1 VSGFKI
7 YIDGVSNT
15 VSTVENGLGTGDTPV
30 IAYVPRIGT
39 RANGSYPF
47 AGVIDEVGI
56 WDRVLTAS
64 EVTELYNAG
73 AGKQYVAPAPVI
85 PVNTSGLVMYID
97 ASMPSS
103 YAGTGTSI
111 TDISQSAQ
119 VGTLT
124 NGAGYSSVN
133 GGVFTLDGVNDY
145 INMGNSE
152 LLQPYSSRTV
162 QIWAKISPSS
172 VGYLYLTGNSST
184 GQNQVSMVYQ
194 DSGLIGYV
202 CNNAGQYAGSTIAN
216 QGHIGTGGVGGFGS
230 NANIWVLYTYSY
242 SSSSQKAYV
251 NGTLTYTRS
260 NPYSPSAIT
269 GNTLIGAGTSV
280 AIPMKGSIG
289 SVSIYNR
296 QLSNAEVLQNF
307 NATKSRFGL

>member
-1 VSGFKI
+1 MSEI
-7 YIDGVSNT
+7 
-15 VSTVENGLGTGDTPV
+15 
-30 IAYVPRIGT
+30 IG
-39 RANGSYPF
+39 R
-47 AGVIDEVGI
+47 VG
-56 WDRVLTAS
+56 WRNL
-64 EVTELYNAG
+64 
-73 AGKQYVAPAPVI
+73 PPVI

-97 ASMPSS
+97 ASISSS
-103 YAGTGTSI
+103 YKGTGTSI

-124 NGAGYSSVN
+124 NGAGYSSAN
-133 GGVFTLDGVNDY
+133 GGIFTLDGVNDY

-172 VGYLYLTGNSST
+172 VGYLFCQGNSNT
-184 GQNQVSMVYQ
+184 GSNQFTINYQ

-202 CNNAGQYAGSTIAN
+202 CNNAGQYAGTTIAN
-216 QGHIGTGGVGGFGS
+216 AGQIGTVGSGGFGS

-242 SSSSQKAYV
+242 SSSSQNGYV
-251 NGTLTYTRS
+251 NGTLTATRS

-280 AIPMKGSIG
+280 SIPMKGSIG

-307 NATKSRFGL
+307 NVTKTRFGL